1 MVAGGETVFWEWE
14 WAGLGWAGL
23 GWAGL
28 GWAWLGWAGLGWV
41 IIGVTPFRVLMTLL
55 ITYLLSPLPLQVEAR
70 SSGLRGPFPNSQ
82 PDLRSFSSARGAEGE
97 LSRGSF

>member
-1 MVAGGETVFWEWE
+1 MAGGRTVFWEWE

-28 GWAWLGWAGLGWV
+28 AGLGWAGLGWV

-82 PDLRSFSSARGAEGE
+82 PDLRSFSSARGAEGGA
-97 LSRGSF
+97 LTRKL